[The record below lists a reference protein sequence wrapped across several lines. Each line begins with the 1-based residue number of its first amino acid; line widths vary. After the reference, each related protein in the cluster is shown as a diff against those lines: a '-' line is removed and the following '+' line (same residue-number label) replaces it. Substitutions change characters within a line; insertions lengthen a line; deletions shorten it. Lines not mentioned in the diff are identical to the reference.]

1 MNQRV
6 NSPYLKS
13 QFTIFCIGLLS
24 LNTSCSDRGTD
35 SVKKA
40 AQEEVRT
47 AGSANT
53 PEKKIPVVELKQDP
67 LDYIPKGMVLFDKVN
82 GDLNKDGIPDLVLM
96 IKGTDKS
103 NFVQDEYRGELDR
116 NRRGILVLLKHKEG
130 YELVSENPDCFS
142 SENEEGGVYFPPEL
156 TLDIRKGKL
165 YVEYRHGRYGYWT
178 YTFRYQNGDFELIGY
193 DSTSSHGPVINR
205 EKSINFSTKRMQERV
220 NTNETAESGEE
231 VFKETWKD
239 IKLDKM
245 IKLSGIKD
253 FDELY
258 FPEYE

>member
-1 MNQRV
+1 MKINRPVQ
-6 NSPYLKS
+6 
-13 QFTIFCIGLLS
+13 TGMLLS
-24 LNTSCSDRGTD
+24 LTILYASCSDPGTD

-40 AQEEVRT
+40 ATEEVRT
-47 AGSANT
+47 AESANT
-53 PEKKIPVVELKQDP
+53 PEKEIPVLELKQDH

-82 GDLNKDGIPDLVLM
+82 GDLNKDGIADLVLM

-103 NFVQDEYRGELDR
+103 MFVQDEFKGELDR
-116 NRRGILVLLKHKEG
+116 NRRGIIVLFKRANG
-130 YELVSENPDCFS
+130 YELASKNPDCFS

-205 EKSINFSTKRMQERV
+205 EKSINFSTKRMQERI

-231 VFKETWKD
+231 VFKESWKD

-245 IKLSGIKD
+245 IKLSEIED

>member
-1 MNQRV
+1 MENRNTYNFFFGTLLIALFNTGCGESKTDKTTKPAENEAHLTV
-6 NSPYLKS
+6 NKS
-13 QFTIFCIGLLS
+13 
-24 LNTSCSDRGTD
+24 
-35 SVKKA
+35 
-40 AQEEVRT
+40 
-47 AGSANT
+47 T
-53 PEKKIPVVELKQDP
+53 PEKEIPAVELKQDP
-67 LDYIPKGMVLFDKVN
+67 LDYIPKGMVLFDKVS
-82 GDLNKDGIPDLVLM
+82 GDLNKDGIADLVLM

-103 NFVQDEYRGELDR
+103 NFVQDEYHGELDR
-116 NRRGILVLLKHKEG
+116 NRRGILVLLKHKDG
-130 YELVSENPDCFS
+130 YELVSKNPDCFS

-156 TLDIRKGKL
+156 SLDIRKGNL

-220 NTNETAESGEE
+220 NINESAESGEE

-239 IKLDKM
+239 IQSDKM
-245 IKLSGIKD
+245 IKLSEIKD

-258 FPEYE
+258 FPEYD

>member
-1 MNQRV
+1 MKTNPLLQ
-6 NSPYLKS
+6 
-13 QFTIFCIGLLS
+13 TGILLS
-24 LNTSCSDRGTD
+24 LILLYTSCSESKPD
-35 SVKKA
+35 SAKKSPPEEKHA
-40 AQEEVRT
+40 SAQ
-47 AGSANT
+47 ANT
-53 PEKKIPVVELKQDP
+53 PEKEIPAVELKQDP
-67 LDYIPKGMVLFDKVN
+67 LDYIPKGMVLFDKVS
-82 GDLNKDGIPDLVLM
+82 GDLNKDGIADLVLM

-116 NRRGILVLLKHKEG
+116 NRRGILVLFKREQG
-130 YELVSENPDCFS
+130 YELASKNPDCFS
-142 SENEEGGVYFPPEL
+142 SENEEGGVYYAPEL
-156 TLDIRKGKL
+156 SLDIRKGKL

-193 DSTSSHGPVINR
+193 DSTSSHGPIINN

-220 NTNETAESGEE
+220 NINESAESGEE

-245 IKLSGIKD
+245 IKLSEIKD

-258 FPEYE
+258 FPEYD

>member
-1 MNQRV
+1 MKINRLIQ
-6 NSPYLKS
+6 
-13 QFTIFCIGLLS
+13 TGILLP
-24 LNTSCSDRGTD
+24 LILIYTSCSDPATD

-47 AGSANT
+47 AGSVNT
-53 PEKKIPVVELKQDP
+53 PEKEIPVVELKQDP

-82 GDLNKDGIPDLVLM
+82 GDLNKDGISDLVLM

-103 NFVQDEYRGELDR
+103 MFVQDEFQGELDR
-116 NRRGILVLLKHKEG
+116 NRRGIVVLFKRAKG
-130 YELVSENPDCFS
+130 YELVSKNPDCFS

-193 DSTSSHGPVINR
+193 DSTNTFGPVVDKER
-205 EKSINFSTKRMQERV
+205 SINFLTKRKQERV
-220 NTNETAESGEE
+220 NTNKLAESGEE

-239 IKLDKM
+239 IKQDNM
-245 IKLSGIKD
+245 IKLSEIED

>member
-1 MNQRV
+1 MKINRPVQ
-6 NSPYLKS
+6 
-13 QFTIFCIGLLS
+13 TGILLS
-24 LNTSCSDRGTD
+24 LILFYTSCSDPGPD

-40 AQEEVRT
+40 APEEVRT
-47 AGSANT
+47 TESVNT
-53 PEKKIPVVELKQDP
+53 PEKEIPLVELKQDP
-67 LDYIPKGMVLFDKVN
+67 MDYIPKGMVLFDKVS
-82 GDLNKDGIPDLVLM
+82 GDLNKDGIADLVLM

-130 YELVSENPDCFS
+130 YELASKNLDCFS
-142 SENEEGGVYFPPEL
+142 SENEDGGVYYAPEL
-156 TLDIRKGKL
+156 SLDIRKGKL

-193 DSTSSHGPVINR
+193 DSTSSRGPVINSD
-205 EKSINFSTKRMQERV
+205 KSINFLTKRMQERV

-239 IKLDKM
+239 IKLDKT
-245 IKLSGIKD
+245 IKLSEIED

>member
-1 MNQRV
+1 MKTNLLLQ
-6 NSPYLKS
+6 
-13 QFTIFCIGLLS
+13 TGIFLS
-24 LNTSCSDRGTD
+24 LILLYASCSESKSDLAKKSPPEENHAAEPANTS
-35 SVKKA
+35 
-40 AQEEVRT
+40 
-47 AGSANT
+47 
-53 PEKKIPVVELKQDP
+53 EKEIPAVELKRDP
-67 LDYIPKGMVLFDKVN
+67 MGYIPKGMVLFDKVS
-82 GDLNKDGIPDLVLM
+82 GDLNKDGIADLVLM

-103 NFVQDEYRGELDR
+103 MFIQDEYRGELDR
-116 NRRGILVLLKHKEG
+116 NRRGIIVLFKREQG
-130 YELVSENPDCFS
+130 YELASKNPDCFS
-142 SENEEGGVYFPPEL
+142 SENEEGGVYYPPEL

-220 NTNETAESGEE
+220 NVNESAESGEE

-239 IKLDKM
+239 IELDKM
-245 IKLSGIKD
+245 IKLSEIKD